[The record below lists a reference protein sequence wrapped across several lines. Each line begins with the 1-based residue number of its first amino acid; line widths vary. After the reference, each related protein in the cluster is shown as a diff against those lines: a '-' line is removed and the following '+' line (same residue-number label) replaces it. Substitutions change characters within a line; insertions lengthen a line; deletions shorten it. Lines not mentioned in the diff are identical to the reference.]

1 MRGSNVKQEAKLFY
15 QSIGSKIRERRI
27 VCGLSQ
33 KQLGDAIGM
42 TFQQLQ
48 KYERGT
54 NQISLFLLIEVAR
67 ALNAPLT
74 YFINTD
80 KAETTKNESNASVR
94 MRVDLIRNFLQIPQA
109 AARKHIFD
117 LVKTLAEGE
126 P

>member
-1 MRGSNVKQEAKLFY
+1 MKQEAKLFY